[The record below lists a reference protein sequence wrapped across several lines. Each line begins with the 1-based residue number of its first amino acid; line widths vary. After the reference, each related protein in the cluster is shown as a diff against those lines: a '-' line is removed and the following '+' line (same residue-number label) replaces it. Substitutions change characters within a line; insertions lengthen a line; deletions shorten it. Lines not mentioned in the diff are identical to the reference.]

1 MCEQKSFSLNPSLVH
16 LPSSL
21 QTDQNG
27 KSSLSKLRLLPVPG
41 IRDPQTEIEFNTSTS
56 NKMKFFYLFCF
67 NVALLSR
74 AFADEEPRTL
84 EIKDGVTVD
93 NNVLVLSDKNFGDV
107 VKDNEFVLVEFY
119 APWCGHCKSLVPGIN
134 VVDLIFKIYIY
145 EKQYI
150 LQQELFVFQH
160 KASLYLLYFYI
171 NLGFYY

>member
-1 MCEQKSFSLNPSLVH
+1 
-16 LPSSL
+16 
-21 QTDQNG
+21 
-27 KSSLSKLRLLPVPG
+27 
-41 IRDPQTEIEFNTSTS
+41 
-56 NKMKFFYLFCF
+56 MKFFYLFCF

-93 NNVLVLSDKNFGDV
+93 NNVLVLSDKNFAEV

-134 VVDLIFKIYIY
+134 VVDLILKIYIY

-150 LQQELFVFQH
+150 LQQELFVLQH

-171 NLGFYY
+171 NRGYLLLNIVIVSLIKTKINEVCAFRANLFDSILVVF